1 MVSLQEKLLLTDRG
15 QKWFSQFAERDRVPA
30 SRLVRGLTL
39 VSHSKFARSVGRLI
53 HETAASVGHPV
64 ALFAVRELRDTARS
78 EFCRALAE
86 SCAHSSID
94 ATPAGSDLGSEAIV
108 AAIIRSLSNASEQL
122 LNHPNVAMMRASQC
136 KAIVL
141 VDDIIGSG
149 QRAKGYL
156 EVMWENRSIRSWW
169 SRKDIR
175 FFVISFA
182 ATENGEKLLRKL
194 KSSPTVAYNRVC
206 PTLRSLPW
214 SQQLK
219 SEASALCQTYG
230 KRTSKRR
237 FSFGYQGSAAT
248 LVFEHGCPN
257 NVPSVLWAPS
267 TPQYPWEALFPAR
280 TVLPLESS
288 AFPPEIVR
296 RDPLTL
302 LVEAGQQRLAER
314 IERPVSISRDTL
326 LALAYAEKGI
336 RSSGALSFATGMDE
350 ISSRALIQACIGW
363 GFLTIRNR
371 LTPAGLAELNAARRA
386 QTTSIQV
393 APLGQDDYYPTMLRG
408 PRSR

>member
-15 QKWFSQFAERDRVPA
+15 QKWLSQFAEKDRVPA

-53 HETAASVGHPV
+53 QETAASVSHPV
-64 ALFAVRELRDTARS
+64 ALFAVRELRGLAHS

-86 SCAHSSID
+86 SSTRSSID
-94 ATPAGSDLGSEAIV
+94 ATPTGSDLGSEAIV
-108 AAIIRSLSNASEQL
+108 AALIRSLSNASGHL
-122 LNHPNVAMMRASQC
+122 LNHPNVAMMRASQS
-136 KAIVL
+136 KAIFL
-141 VDDIIGSG
+141 VDDIVGSG
-149 QRAKGYL
+149 KRAKEYL
-156 EVMWENRSIRSWW
+156 EVIWENRSIRSWW
-169 SRKDIR
+169 SRKDIQ

-182 ATENGEKLLRKL
+182 TTENGEKVLRKL
-194 KSSPTVAYNRVC
+194 KSSPTVVYNRVC

-219 SEASALCQTYG
+219 SEVSDLCQTYG
-230 KRTSKRR
+230 ERTSKRK

-257 NVPSVLWAPS
+257 NVPAVLWAPP

-280 TVLPLESS
+280 TVLPPESS
-288 AFPPEIVR
+288 AFPLEIVR

-302 LVEAGQQRLAER
+302 LVEAGQRRLAER
-314 IERPVSISRDTL
+314 IELPVSISRDTL
-326 LALAYAEKGI
+326 LVLAYAEKGI

-350 ISSRALIQACIGW
+350 NSCRALIQACIGW
-363 GFLTIRNR
+363 GFLTLRNR
-371 LTPAGLAELNAARRA
+371 LTPAGLAELNAARWA
-386 QTTSIQV
+386 QSTSIQV
-393 APLGQDDYYPTMLRG
+393 ASLGKDDYYPTTLREAT
-408 PRSR
+408 